1 VKLDPHVHT
10 TFSGKTSLY
19 PLRDLLRESYNSPQ
33 SVYRLAKERGM
44 DLVAITD
51 HDTID
56 GALTLAHLED
66 VIAGCEVTA
75 TIPALVRTRYGICE
89 LDGPAR
95 RLSLRGRAC
104 SQACHKCDQA
114 NRERLFSSV
123 MVSQQRR
130 CDMFAR

>member
-1 VKLDPHVHT
+1 MTMKLDSHVHT
-10 TFSGKTSLY
+10 RYSGMTTIW
-19 PLRDLLRESYNSPQ
+19 PLHRVLRESYNTPER
-33 SVYRLAKERGM
+33 VYRLAKARGM

-89 LDGPAR
+89 LDGPCSAPVPAR
-95 RLSLRGRAC
+95 PRLLPGIHAFKPI
-104 SQACHKCDQA
+104 A
-114 NRERLFSSV
+114 SV
-123 MVSQQRR
+123 
-130 CDMFAR
+130 FFLL